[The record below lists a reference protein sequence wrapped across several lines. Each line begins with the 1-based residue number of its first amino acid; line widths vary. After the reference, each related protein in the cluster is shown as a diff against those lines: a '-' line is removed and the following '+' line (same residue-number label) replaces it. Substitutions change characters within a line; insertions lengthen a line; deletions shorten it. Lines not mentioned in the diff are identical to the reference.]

1 MKKINLLVLMAI
13 ASFTSMAQNEDNE
26 YNLVINPSFE
36 EVDGKLRGSG
46 QIMLAE
52 PWKSMTMNPVDL
64 YSADAKDDNFG
75 VPENKYGKEKAKTG
89 ENYAGVSFFGY
100 KGRLPRTY
108 LGTQLKEP
116 LKAGKQYCLK
126 FHVSMSDMSKYAVN
140 NLGMYITK
148 DSLEDMSDGNL
159 SFEPQIQNYS
169 NKIFEKQFLWE
180 SICGVYKAEGGEQF
194 IIIGNFASDEETQ
207 QETIRLSREFSGRQ
221 MYDAYYF
228 IDDVSVIPTD
238 KIEKKDCSCD
248 QIVGGQME
256 VEYKTFG
263 TDDKEKPASKKT
275 YILNSDGSKAEE
287 SIKKSGEK
295 AAAAA
300 KAGEATGTS
309 KEAVWKIDKQVIY
322 FDKGEYEPKAAEE
335 EKIDKIAQY
344 LQDNPAVKI
353 SIQGHID
360 KSESG
365 VKILGKRRG
374 FYLEKALRDRGVNPS
389 QIEYF
394 SVEANQPISETD
406 PSKNQRATISL
417 Q

>member
-1 MKKINLLVLMAI
+1 MKKINLFLLIAI
-13 ASFTSMAQNEDNE
+13 VSFTSMAQSDINEH
-26 YNLVINPSFE
+26 NLVINPSFE
-36 EVDGKLRGSG
+36 EVDGKLKGSG
-46 QIMLAE
+46 QVTLAA
-52 PWKSMTMNPVDL
+52 PWKAMTLNPVDL
-64 YSADAKDDNFG
+64 YSADAKNDDFG

-100 KGRLPRTY
+100 KGRMPRTY
-108 LGTQLKEP
+108 LGTRLKEP

-148 DSLEDMSDGNL
+148 DSLEEMSDGNL

-180 SICGVYKAEGGEQF
+180 SICGTYKAEGGEQF
-194 IIIGNFASDEETQ
+194 IIIGNFASDEATQ
-207 QETIRLSREFSGRQ
+207 QESIRLSREFSGRQ

-238 KIEKKDCSCD
+238 KIDKKDCSCD

-295 AAAAA
+295 AAVASSAS
-300 KAGEATGTS
+300 GEK
-309 KEAVWKIDKQVIY
+309 KEAVWKIDNQVIY
-322 FDKGEYEPKAAEE
+322 FDKGEYEPKASET
-335 EKIDKIAQY
+335 EKIDKIATY
-344 LQDNPAVKI
+344 LQDNPDVKI

-360 KSESG
+360 PSESG

-374 FYLEKALRDRGVNPS
+374 FYMEKALRDKGVDPS

-394 SVEANQPISETD
+394 SVEANQPVSETD

>member
-1 MKKINLLVLMAI
+1 MKKFNLLLLI
-13 ASFTSMAQNEDNE
+13 ASTALSSIAQNED
-26 YNLVINPSFE
+26 NLVINPSFE
-36 EVDGKLRGSG
+36 EVDGKIKGAG
-46 QIMLAE
+46 QITLAA
-52 PWKSMTMNPVDL
+52 PWKSMTLNPVDL
-64 YSADAKDDNFG
+64 YSEGAKADDFG
-75 VPENKYGKEKAKTG
+75 VPENKYGKEKPKTG
-89 ENYAGVSFFGY
+89 SNYAGVSFFGY

-108 LGTQLKEP
+108 LGTRLKEP

-140 NLGMYITK
+140 NIGMYITK
-148 DSLEDMSDGNL
+148 DSLEEMSDENL
-159 SFEPQIQNYS
+159 SFEPQIQNYA
-169 NKIFEKQFLWE
+169 NKVFEKQFLWE
-180 SICGVYKAEGGEQF
+180 SICGTYKAEGGEQF
-194 IIIGNFASDEETQ
+194 IIIGNFASDEKTT

-228 IDDVSVIPTD
+228 VDDVSVIPTD
-238 KIEKKDCSCD
+238 KLDKKDCSCD

-275 YILNSDGSKAEE
+275 FIVNSDGTKAEE
-287 SIKKSGEK
+287 SIKKSGENV
-295 AAAAA
+295 AAAAQSGAATEA
-300 KAGEATGTS
+300 K
-309 KEAVWKIDKQVIY
+309 KEVWKVDKQVIY
-322 FDKGEYEPKAAEE
+322 FEKGQYEPKDSES
-335 EKIDKIAQY
+335 EKIEKIAQY
-344 LQDNPAVKI
+344 LQDNPDVKI

-360 KSESG
+360 KSETG

-374 FYLEKALRDRGVNPS
+374 FYMEKALRDKGVSPS

-394 SVEANQPISETD
+394 SVEANQPVSETD

>member
-1 MKKINLLVLMAI
+1 MKKLNLLLLMAI
-13 ASFTSMAQNEDNE
+13 VSFTSMAQDDINQ
-26 YNLVINPSFE
+26 YNLVLNPSFE
-36 EVDGKLRGSG
+36 GVDGKLKGAG
-46 QIMLAE
+46 QITLAA
-52 PWKSMTMNPVDL
+52 PWQSMTMNPVDL

-75 VPENKYGKEKAKTG
+75 VPENKYGKEKARTG

-100 KGRLPRTY
+100 KGRMPRTY
-108 LGTQLKEP
+108 LGTRLKEP

-140 NLGMYITK
+140 NLGMYITS
-148 DSLEDMSDGNL
+148 DSLEEMSDGNL

-180 SICGVYKAEGGEQF
+180 SICGVYTAEGGEQF
-194 IIIGNFASDEETQ
+194 IIIGNFASDENTQ

-228 IDDVSVIPTD
+228 VDDVSVIPTD
-238 KIEKKDCSCD
+238 KIDKKDCACD

-263 TDDKEKPASKKT
+263 TDDKQKPAAKKT
-275 YILNSDGSKAEE
+275 FILNSDGSKAEE
-287 SIKKSGEK
+287 SIKKTGDQ

-300 KAGEATGTS
+300 QSGAATAS
-309 KEAVWKIDKQVIY
+309 KKEVWKVDKQVIY
-322 FDKGEYEPKAAEE
+322 FGKGEYEPKASETQ
-335 EKIDKIAQY
+335 KIDKIAQY
-344 LQDNPAVKI
+344 LKDNPDIKI

-374 FYLEKALRDRGVNPS
+374 FYMEKALRDRGVNPS

-394 SVEANQPISETD
+394 SVEANQPVSETD

-417 Q
+417 R

>member
-1 MKKINLLVLMAI
+1 MKKINLLLLMAI
-13 ASFTSMAQNEDNE
+13 ISFSSMAQDDINQ
-26 YNLVINPSFE
+26 YNLVLNPSFE
-36 EVDGKLRGSG
+36 GVDGKLKGAG
-46 QIMLAE
+46 QITLAE
-52 PWKSMTMNPVDL
+52 PWQSMTMNPVDL

-75 VPENKYGKEKAKTG
+75 VPENKYGKEKARTG

-100 KGRLPRTY
+100 KGRMPRTY
-108 LGTQLKEP
+108 LGTRLKEP

-148 DSLEDMSDGNL
+148 DSLEEMSDGNL

-194 IIIGNFASDEETQ
+194 IIIGNFASDEKTQ

-228 IDDVSVIPTD
+228 VDDVSVIPTD
-238 KIEKKDCSCD
+238 KLDKKDCACD

-275 YILNSDGSKAEE
+275 YIVNSDGSKAEE
-287 SIKKSGEK
+287 SIKKTGEK

-300 KAGEATGTS
+300 ESGTATEA
-309 KEAVWKIDKQVIY
+309 KKDVWKVDKQVIY
-322 FDKGEYEPKAAEE
+322 FAKGEYEPKASET

-344 LQDNPAVKI
+344 LQDNPDVKI

-374 FYLEKALRDRGVNPS
+374 FYMEKALRDKGVDPS

-394 SVEANQPISETD
+394 SVEANQPVSETD

-417 Q
+417 R